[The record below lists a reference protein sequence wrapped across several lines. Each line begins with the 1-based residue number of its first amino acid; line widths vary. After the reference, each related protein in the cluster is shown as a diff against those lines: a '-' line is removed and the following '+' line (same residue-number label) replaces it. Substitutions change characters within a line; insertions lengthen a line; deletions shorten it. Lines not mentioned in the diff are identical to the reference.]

1 MKDKFGREITYL
13 RVSLTDRC
21 NFRCIYC
28 MPKEGIKLLS
38 HNEVLSIEE
47 FGTLINT
54 MTRYGIKYI
63 RFTGGEPLVRKGI
76 YDLLDMVS
84 KNPLIKDMSI
94 TTNGYYLKDMAK
106 TLKEKGIKRINIS
119 LDSLRKDIFKKI
131 TRIGDLDRVI
141 EGIHEAKKVG
151 LSPIK
156 INTVIMRGINEEDVI
171 PLIEFARENNLE
183 IRFIELM
190 PNNHINGSFK
200 KLFVPNNEIKE
211 KLTKKMKPREKKGHG
226 PEDTYILED
235 GTKIG
240 FIGAITHN
248 FCAKCN
254 RIRITSTGKLNP
266 CLMSPIGVDLKPALR
281 PKLDKEG
288 LHKLIKKALGI
299 KPKEHSDTDF
309 ITNMSAIGG

>member
-1 MKDKFGREITYL
+1 MKDRFGREITYL

-28 MPKEGIKLLS
+28 MPEKGVKLLS
-38 HNEVLSIEE
+38 HNEILSIEE

-54 MTRYGIKYI
+54 LTEYGIRYL
-63 RFTGGEPLVRKGI
+63 RLTGGEPLVRKGLF
-76 YDLLDMVS
+76 DLLDIVG
-84 KNPLIKDMSI
+84 KNPLIKDIAI
-94 TTNGYYLKDMAK
+94 TTNGYYLKETAK
-106 TLKEKGIKRINIS
+106 KLKEKGVKRVNIS
-119 LDSLRKDIFKKI
+119 LDSLRKDVFRKI
-131 TRIGDLDRVI
+131 TRIGELGKVL
-141 EGIHEAKKVG
+141 EGIYEAKKVG

-156 INTVIMRGINEEDVI
+156 LNSVIMRGINEEDII
-171 PLIEFARENNLE
+171 PLVEFARDNNLE

-200 KLFVPNNEIKE
+200 QLFVSNDEIKE
-211 KLTKKMKPREKKGHG
+211 KIAKKMKSRKKTGHG

-248 FCAKCN
+248 FCDRCN
-254 RIRITSTGKLNP
+254 RIRITSTGRLNP
-266 CLMSPIGVDLKPALR
+266 CLMSSIGVDLRPALR
-281 PKLDKEG
+281 PKLDREKLNILIQKG
-288 LHKLIKKALGI
+288 LNM
-299 KPKEHSDTDF
+299 KPKGHDEEDF